1 MSVWLEAHPTP
12 ATTMKLFIYL
22 ALSLVCLAVSTM
34 AACRCNSYTW
44 VNNNGRIQVCPVCYQ
59 SNSLLIFDFVQG
71 NCQSTRNR
79 GRWCYVNRGN
89 SCRDIQL
96 DNNRRDGQGRRRQWS
111 YEACAP
117 GGSRPGSNNNQPVVQ
132 VSAGAS
138 VNTKPITRPI
148 NKGTQA
154 VKGSSV
160 KVTVG

>member
-1 MSVWLEAHPTP
+1 MGVKRSVSVWLEAHPTLE
-12 ATTMKLFIYL
+12 TIMKYFIYL
-22 ALSLVCLAVSTM
+22 AFFLVCLAVSTM

-44 VNNNGRIQVCPVCYQ
+44 VNNNGQI
-59 SNSLLIFDFVQG
+59 QG

-96 DNNRRDGQGRRRQWS
+96 DRNRRDSRGRRRQWS

-117 GGSRPGSNNNQPVVQ
+117 ATGSNNNKPIVQ

-138 VNTKPITRPI
+138 VNTNPITRPI
-148 NKGTQA
+148 NKGIQG

-160 KVTVG
+160 KVTLG

>member
-1 MSVWLEAHPTP
+1 MGVKGRVSVQLEAPPTLE
-12 ATTMKLFIYL
+12 TIMKHFIYL
-22 ALSLVCLAVSTM
+22 AFVLVCLAVSTM

-44 VNNNGRIQVCPVCYQ
+44 VNNNGQI
-59 SNSLLIFDFVQG
+59 QG

-160 KVTVG
+160 KVTIG